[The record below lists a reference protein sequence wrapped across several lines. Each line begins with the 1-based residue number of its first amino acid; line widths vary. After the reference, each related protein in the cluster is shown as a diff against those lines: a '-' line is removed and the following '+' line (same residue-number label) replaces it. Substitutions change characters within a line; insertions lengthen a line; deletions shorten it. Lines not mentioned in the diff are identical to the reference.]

1 MEIKTKQGY
10 APFGSLSRKKE
21 KKNKKSVP
29 QPGPGSYDI
38 SLPMIT
44 PVVQTI
50 RKRNNNIIVKLGHI
64 GTSAFLGADERFQ
77 DKKNDSKIGP
87 GQCKLG

>member
-1 MEIKTKQGY
+1 MYIMENKTKQSY
-10 APFGSLSRKKE
+10 APFGSVSRKKE
-21 KKNKKSVP
+21 KKDKKAIP

-44 PVVQTI
+44 PIVQTI

-64 GTSAFLGADERFQ
+64 GTSAFLGAD
-77 DKKNDSKIGP
+77 
-87 GQCKLG
+87 